1 MNNNRTTSSNTSQS
15 NTDTLTFGE
24 AYVDSMDRSR
34 ILSPVSRTG
43 NNVKCKV
50 YFVLGKDKAGFMGF
64 THVPASL
71 FEPKNAERIGFT
83 LIPR

>member
-1 MNNNRTTSSNTSQS
+1 MSNNRTSHGNTSTT
-15 NTDTLTFGE
+15 TDNTLTFGE